1 MNFKQKELEGNDGD
15 GGKHLPADLKLKQ
28 SGGKRERGD
37 MKWRIL
43 PPVLLTKV
51 IHRTNCNVRVRLPG
65 RIRCHCKSALI

>member
-28 SGGKRERGD
+28 SGAKREKGD

-43 PPVLLTKV
+43 PPPP
-51 IHRTNCNVRVRLPG
+51 RVADQSNPQNKL
-65 RIRCHCKSALI
+65 